1 MFLLEERGR
10 GRWTAATA
18 ATGGWA
24 ARQELPLTAPQV
36 EELVG
41 DQWVGSYHVSSH
53 SILRR
58 TGTRGL
64 CHGCARDAADRS
76 ALEAA
81 GRQQPR
87 SLPVEERGTGLAV
100 QPRSPSLPAQASS
113 PPILLEP
120 AVLHAGPEMLREGPR
135 NIPRPPVSKAWGSG
149 TSAPSSRER
158 GKSPRDW
165 LLHAP
170 LLRAPQHPLPSQPA

>member
-1 MFLLEERGR
+1 M
-10 GRWTAATA
+10 
-18 ATGGWA
+18 
-24 ARQELPLTAPQV
+24 
-36 EELVG
+36 G